1 MSPVQQLT
9 IEQAISRAKEAAE
22 QGNIAVARQLYSAI
36 LQHQP
41 NHPIAIRALGELQ
54 QGRSPH
60 QSVPAQTADPAP
72 DRINALVNLYHSG
85 QMTKVVQACQELLQS
100 YPQSLTVLNVLG
112 TALTGQGQLQ
122 QAVQV
127 FDQIIQLKPDLA
139 GAYSTRGVA
148 LKKLGQL
155 ESAVDS
161 YDQAI
166 EVKSDLAEAYNNR
179 GNTLLDLGQLEK
191 W

>member
-1 MSPVQQLT
+1 MSPSPQLT
-9 IEQAISRAKEAAE
+9 IEQAISRAKKAAE

-41 NHPIAIRALGELQ
+41 NHPIAIRALRELQ
-54 QGRSPH
+54 QGLSHH
-60 QSVPAQTADPAP
+60 QSVPAQTANPAP

-85 QMTKVVQACQELLQS
+85 QMTKVVRACQELLQS

-127 FDQIIQLKPDLA
+127 FDKIIELKPDLA
-139 GAYSTRGVA
+139 GVFSTRGVA

-155 ESAVDS
+155 EAAVAS
-161 YDQAI
+161 YD
-166 EVKSDLAEAYNNR
+166 
-179 GNTLLDLGQLEK
+179 
-191 W
+191 